1 VDFPGKGYGK
11 KIIMFFPKVPYPLRE
26 HGISVRYFPIIE
38 HLSKS
43 HTLDL
48 VIFRRRPD
56 RKESY
61 EVLRKYCRNVSYVQ
75 NPKYLAHG
83 TWSKLTTYCRFAA
96 PWTPPLAPVAHGAGD
111 LQRIIAELSGK
122 DRYDVLL
129 WVGALFLPHLL
140 SAMPLKNVG
149 RYIVDFIDS
158 PSLIKERWQKETFR
172 FDFLERYELWKTIRW
187 EGEVIRKM
195 DETIYISDVDSRTV
209 PEKLTAGK
217 RRNVVPNGVELGS
230 YTAGKVDGIASPNI
244 GFLGNMGYHPNIEA
258 VHWLYEKVYLPIR
271 KEFPGLSL
279 VVIGKDPVD
288 SVTKLGSEPGVVVTG
303 TVKDIWPYVNSVDV
317 FVFPLQKGAGLK
329 NKILEAMGAGRPVV
343 TTSIG
348 NEGIDAVDGRDI
360 AIRDTPEE
368 FRMEAVRLLRSA
380 EARRAMGDSARR
392 FVRDRFSWE
401 RILTQYEE
409 IVTGDGNRTQT
420 DPVPTCA
427 ARSAS

>member
-1 VDFPGKGYGK
+1 VDSLENKYGK
-11 KIIMFFPKVPYPLRE
+11 KIIIFFPRIPYPLRE
-26 HGISVRYFPIIE
+26 HGISVRYLPIIE

-61 EVLRKYCRNVSYVQ
+61 EELRKYCRNVSYVQ
-75 NPKYLAHG
+75 NPKYLDHG
-83 TWSKLTTYCRFAA
+83 TCSKLMTYCRFSA

-111 LQRIIAELSGK
+111 VQRVITEHAGK

-129 WVGALFLPHLL
+129 WVGAMFLPHLQ

-149 RYIVDFIDS
+149 RYLVDFIDS

-195 DETIYISDVDSRTV
+195 DETLYISDVDSRTV
-209 PEKLTAGK
+209 PDALTPGK
-217 RRNVVPNGVELGS
+217 RRHVIPNGVDFGS
-230 YTAGKVDGIASPNI
+230 YTAGKVDGIVSPSI
-244 GFLGNMGYHPNIEA
+244 GFLGNMGYRPNIEA

-271 KEFPGLSL
+271 SEMPGLSMI
-279 VVIGKDPVD
+279 VIGKDPVD
-288 SVTKLGSEPGVVVTG
+288 SVKKLGSEPGVVVTG
-303 TVKDIWPYVNSVDV
+303 TVETIWPYINSVDV
-317 FVFPLQKGAGLK
+317 FVFPLLRGAGLK
-329 NKILEAMGAGRPVV
+329 NKILETMGAGRPVI
-343 TTSIG
+343 TTAIG

-360 AIRDTPEE
+360 SIRNTPEE

-380 EARRAMGDSARR
+380 DARRAIGDSARR
-392 FVRDRFSWE
+392 FVRERFSWE
-401 RILTQYEE
+401 RILTEYEE
-409 IVTGDGNRTQT
+409 IVIGTGIRKLT
-420 DPVPTCA
+420 DAVPRCA
-427 ARSAS
+427 AQSAS